1 MLSFQNLS
9 LRRGPSLLIDQVS
22 LTIYAGQKVGLIGA
36 NGIGKT
42 SLFKLILG
50 ELDSDQGQIDLSRGL
65 RIAHMAQELPAETT
79 PAIDYVLSGDVE
91 LSRVQQQLTEAQ
103 NAEQYDRIGKLFE
116 QVTDLDGFSA
126 RARAAQLMVGLG
138 FETST
143 FEEPLAHF
151 SGGWRVRLNLARTL
165 MKPSD
170 LLLLDEPTN
179 HLDLDAIFWLAG
191 WIQNY
196 QGTLLLISHDREFL
210 DDCVNCIAHMSNQN
224 ITLYSG
230 NYSGFETLRAEQ
242 LKDQARQFEKQQS
255 SIKHMED
262 FIRRFRYK
270 DSKAKQAQSRIK
282 ALERLDRVAAVH
294 ESSPFRFSFRQAAK
308 QSDPLISLRDAT
320 LGYTAPV
327 LSSVNLTFAPGDRLG
342 LLGVNGAGK
351 STLIKS
357 LTGDIPLLT
366 GERIE
371 GLHLKVGYFSQHQV
385 DDLDLSKTP
394 ISQLQQIDPNASE
407 LAIRTFLG
415 GFNFSGDRVDASAE
429 NFSGGEK
436 ARLALAIVSYTQPN
450 LLLLD
455 EPTNHL
461 DMEMRQAL
469 ATAMNT
475 FHGAILLISHDRY
488 LLGSTVEQ
496 FLLVEKGAVRA
507 FEGNLSDYGSGL
519 SNAPEVNPA
528 HFSKPEPTGLSDS
541 ETMASTSPHKNHK
554 RSRQIATRIKT
565 IDSRLTRLNE
575 KRKAVEEALS
585 DPKHYSDPGS
595 PTLQPLLRDQQTLIA
610 QIEALEEE
618 WLNLEDELETPH

>member
-9 LRRGPSLLIDQVS
+9 LRRGPLLLIDQVS

-50 ELDSDQGQIDLSRGL
+50 ELDSDQGQVDLSRGL

-79 PAIDYVLSGDVE
+79 PAIDYVLSGDE
-91 LSRVQQQLTEAQ
+91 ALNRVQQQLTDAE
-103 NAEQYDRIGKLFE
+103 NNEQYDRIGKLFE

-126 RARAAQLMVGLG
+126 KARAAQLMVGLG
-138 FETST
+138 FSEST
-143 FEEPLAHF
+143 FDDPLASF

-179 HLDLDAIFWLAG
+179 HLDLDAIFWLAS

-210 DDCVNCIAHMSNQN
+210 DDCVGYIAHMSNQS

-242 LKDQARQFEKQQS
+242 LKDQARQFEKQQT

-294 ESSPFRFSFRQAAK
+294 EASPFRFSFRESAK
-308 QSDPLISLRDAT
+308 QSDPLISLQDAT
-320 LGYTAPV
+320 LGYTSPV
-327 LSSVNLTFAPGDRLG
+327 LSNINLSFAPGDRLG

-357 LTGDIPLLT
+357 LTGDLPLIN
-366 GERIE
+366 GERVE

-385 DDLDLSKTP
+385 DDLDLSKSP
-394 ISQLQQIDPNASE
+394 ISQLQQIDPSASE
-407 LAIRTFLG
+407 LKIRTFLG
-415 GFNFSGDRVDASAE
+415 SFNFSGDRVDASAIH
-429 NFSGGEK
+429 FSGGEK
-436 ARLALAIVSYTQPN
+436 ARLALAIVSFTQPN

-469 ATAMNT
+469 ATAMNA
-475 FHGAILLISHDRY
+475 FHGAIVLISHDRY
-488 LLGSTVEQ
+488 LLGSTVER
-496 FLLVEKGAVRA
+496 FLLVEHGAVTS
-507 FEGNLSDYGSGL
+507 FEGNLSDYGAGL
-519 SNAPEVNPA
+519 ASEPKIKPTQS
-528 HFSKPEPTGLSDS
+528 SKPESSANDS
-541 ETMASTSPHKNHK
+541 VPLKSAAPQKNHK
-554 RSRQIATRIKT
+554 RNRQIATRIRT

-585 DPKHYSDPGS
+585 DPEHYSDSSS
-595 PTLQPLLRDQQTLIA
+595 PTLQPLLRDQQALIE

-618 WLNLEDELETPH
+618 WLNLEDELETSV